1 LASSKN
7 KNMNVSL
14 TRKYMF
20 SAAHRLDSPFLDS
33 AKNVEIYDKCNNING
48 HGHDY
53 TLEVTITG
61 KPDKLTG
68 MILPLPEF
76 DQTVKSVIKKIE
88 HKHLNKEVDYFLNKI
103 STAEYIIQYLWDE
116 LDKSLPQKVL
126 YHIKLWETN
135 NNYFEFG
142 KETSK

>member
-1 LASSKN
+1 MK
-7 KNMNVSL
+7 VSL

-20 SAAHRLDSPFLDS
+20 SAAHRLDSPFLNE
-33 AKNVEIYDKCNNING
+33 KENVAVYEKCNNLNG

-61 KPDKLTG
+61 TPDKFTG
-68 MILPLPEF
+68 MIMPLHGF
-76 DQTVKSVIKKIE
+76 DQSVKNVISKIE
-88 HKHLNKEVDYFLNKI
+88 HKHLNKEVDYFLNRI

-116 LDKSLPQKVL
+116 LNNSLPEDLL
-126 YHIKLWETN
+126 YHVKLWETN

-142 KETSK
+142 KGTSN